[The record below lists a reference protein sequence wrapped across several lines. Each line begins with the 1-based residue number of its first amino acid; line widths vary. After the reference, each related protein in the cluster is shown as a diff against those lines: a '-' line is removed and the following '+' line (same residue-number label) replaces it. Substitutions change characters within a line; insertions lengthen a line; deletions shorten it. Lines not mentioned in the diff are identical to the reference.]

1 VCAHAC
7 VHEWVLSL
15 NKTPIQNYILMSA
28 CRVAV
33 NEFSVNDNK
42 TSKLSYGYDD
52 PLHGQRYES
61 QSSTI

>member
-1 VCAHAC
+1 
-7 VHEWVLSL
+7 
-15 NKTPIQNYILMSA
+15 MSA